1 MSTLSPFHGGV
12 HPPMHKEISTQRT
25 IIRLPLPTRLVIPL
39 RQNIGSRPTCL
50 VRPGQHVKKGQ
61 KIAEAD
67 GAVSVALHA
76 PTSGI
81 VSELGEHIVAHPS
94 GLKEPCIVILPDG
107 EDETVINQPIDVSQ
121 LEGHVIRRYL
131 QEMGIVGLGGATFPS
146 HIKCTTQ
153 PLETLIINGAEC
165 EPYITCDDMLMR
177 ERAEE
182 IIAGI
187 AILKKILAPQSILIG
202 IEDNKPEAIA
212 AMQAACLN
220 QGNIAIVKVVPTIYP
235 SGGAKQLIKLLTN
248 KEIPWGKRAPQLGV
262 QCFNVATV
270 YSIYRAVIFGEPLI
284 SRIVTVT
291 GNVHAPA
298 NYEVLIGTPLDELV
312 WHAAP
317 REDTDGYIMG
327 GSMMGFRVP
336 SWDVPVSKASNCFI
350 ATSPKLFPLPSTIL
364 PCIRCG
370 ECAKVCPAE
379 LQPQDLYWF
388 AKAKDFKKVQD
399 ASLFDCIEC
408 GACTYVCPSHLPLV
422 DYYRFAKS
430 EIWAEQARTEAAQIA
445 KGRYEF
451 HTERVARE
459 KAEKAERL
467 ALKAKMKEALLAQT
481 QQTVDDRTTKIQAI
495 MAAAALKVEN
505 QQHTS
510 LQAQT
515 EANTIGDQV
524 LMDLDAKALRK
535 LSETIKNRT
544 SMAKPSLEKTSLQDE
559 KE

>member
-1 MSTLSPFHGGV
+1 MITLTPFHGGV
-12 HPPMHKEISTQRT
+12 HPPMHKERSTQQK
-25 IIRLPLPTRLVIPL
+25 IIHLPLPTRLVIPL
-39 RQNIGSRPTCL
+39 RQNIGSRPKCL
-50 VRPGQHVKKGQ
+50 VNPGQYVKKGQ

-67 GAVSVALHA
+67 GLISVALHA
-76 PTSGI
+76 PTSGL
-81 VSELGEHIVAHPS
+81 VSEIIEHVVAHPS
-94 GLKEPCIVILPDG
+94 GLQEPCVVILPDG
-107 EDETVINQPIDVSQ
+107 EDNAVNNEPIDISQ
-121 LEGHVIRRYL
+121 WEGADIRRYL

-146 HIKCTTQ
+146 HIKCNHQTV
-153 PLETLIINGAEC
+153 ETLIINGAEC

-182 IIAGI
+182 IVAGI

-212 AMQAACLN
+212 ALEAACLK
-220 QGNIAIVKVVPTIYP
+220 QGNIATVKAVPTIYP

-270 YSIYRAVIFGEPLI
+270 YSIHRAVNIGEPLI

-291 GNVHAPA
+291 GNVQAPA
-298 NYEVLIGTPLDELV
+298 NYQVLIGTPLDELV

-317 REDTDGYIMG
+317 DENTDGYIMG

-336 SWDVPVSKASNCFI
+336 SCEVPISKASNCFI
-350 ATSPKLFPLPSTIL
+350 ATSPQLFPPPSTIL

-388 AKAKDFKKVQD
+388 AKAKDFKKAQD

-408 GACTYVCPSHLPLV
+408 GACAYVCPSHLPLV

-430 EIWAEQARTEAAQIA
+430 EIWAEQARTQAAHIA
-445 KGRYEF
+445 KERYEF
-451 HTERVARE
+451 HSERVSRE

-481 QQTVDDRTTKIQAI
+481 QETTDVRTAKIQAI
-495 MAAAALKVEN
+495 MEAAALKTEKS
-505 QQHTS
+505 S
-510 LQAQT
+510 LAQL
-515 EANTIGDQV
+515 EKQRPPIGDQA
-524 LMDLDAKALRK
+524 LTNLDAQALRGV
-535 LSETIKNRT
+535 SEAIKKAA
-544 SMAKPSLEKTSLQDE
+544 SVAKEPYEDSNQDE
-559 KE
+559 RE